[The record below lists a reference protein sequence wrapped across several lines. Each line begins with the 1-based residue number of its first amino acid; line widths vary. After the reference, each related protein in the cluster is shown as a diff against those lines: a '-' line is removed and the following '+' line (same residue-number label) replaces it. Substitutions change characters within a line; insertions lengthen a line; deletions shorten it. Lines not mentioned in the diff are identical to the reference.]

1 MAATKQQPPHRNV
14 AELLAETHRP
24 RNALERLVSGAAAR
38 QSWTE
43 QLRALVNPAVAPHCR
58 VATIARRRLTIHVDN
73 ASWAT
78 RLRLELPK
86 IEQSLRALED
96 FAAVDRISIRT
107 A

>member
-1 MAATKQQPPHRNV
+1 MAASTPQPHRLV

-24 RNALERLVSGAAAR
+24 KNALERLVQGASKR
-38 QSWTE
+38 ESWTE
-43 QLRALVNPAVAPHCR
+43 QLRALLNPSIAPHCR
-58 VATIARRRLTIHVDN
+58 VASIDKSRLTIHVDS

-86 IEQSLRALED
+86 IKPGLNALQD
-96 FAAVDRISIRT
+96 FAGVDRISIRT